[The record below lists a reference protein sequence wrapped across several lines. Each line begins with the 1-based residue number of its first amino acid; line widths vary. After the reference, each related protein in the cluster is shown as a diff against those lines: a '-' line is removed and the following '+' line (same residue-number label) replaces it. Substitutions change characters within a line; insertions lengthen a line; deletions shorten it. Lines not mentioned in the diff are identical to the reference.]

1 MYSTNG
7 VYMQYVIYDNSID
20 NDNEN
25 YNYDNIDN
33 DENFGDDR
41 NNES

>member
-1 MYSTNG
+1 
-7 VYMQYVIYDNSID
+7 MQYVIYDNSID

>member
-25 YNYDNIDN
+25 YNYNIDN

>member
-1 MYSTNG
+1 M

-25 YNYDNIDN
+25 YNYNIDN